1 MKNLFKLL
9 PFALLA
15 LGLTACDNNDDPEYT
30 LRVLT
35 FEDRDYKGTDNG
47 GKGFADWSS
56 LIDAKEYDG
65 ALLYPKDEGGTW
77 IYNWNDAD
85 NTFLASELADS
96 RGDRQFWGG
105 GHAVSNY
112 VETDIAQCDYTRQL
126 SVCFAANGG
135 HNGSKNFCIHNGAND
150 NVAKQ
155 PSFRFMDGKERVVDH
170 MWVVN
175 TSYALNSMKNG
186 DWSGG
191 PFAEGDWLKIV
202 ATGLNAAGTQTGTCE
217 FYLAKDTDIVAD
229 WTRWDLSSLGKVAR
243 IAFTMEGSRTGEW
256 GLNTPAYFAYD
267 DVAVRFE

>member
-56 LIDAKEYDG
+56 LIDTKEYDG

-126 SVCFAANGG
+126 SVCFESNGG

-175 TSYALNSMKNG
+175 TSYALNNIKNG
-186 DWSGG
+186 DWSVRPRKLCDRAPANSTWPKTPTLLPTGPGG
-191 PFAEGDWLKIV
+191 TFRRWARWPGSPSRWRVRARANGGSIRQLISPMTTWLSV
-202 ATGLNAAGTQTGTCE
+202 LNSAW
-217 FYLAKDTDIVAD
+217 L
-229 WTRWDLSSLGKVAR
+229 
-243 IAFTMEGSRTGEW
+243 
-256 GLNTPAYFAYD
+256 P
-267 DVAVRFE
+267 